1 MLWILEKVKEEETE
15 EAGCCSGRRAMRIH
29 GGGRATSAPSSPN
42 GLIAT
47 SKVTIQYIILFFFII
62 HLISVSQLCMY
73 LYGRFVGLFNPRSS
87 SMGRITKLF

>member
-42 GLIAT
+42 GLIAI
-47 SKVTIQYIILFFFII
+47 SKVTVQYIILIFFII
-62 HLISVSQLCMY
+62 YLISVSYVCTY
-73 LYGRFVGLFNPRSS
+73 
-87 SMGRITKLF
+87 MGDLLVCSILEVLQWGE